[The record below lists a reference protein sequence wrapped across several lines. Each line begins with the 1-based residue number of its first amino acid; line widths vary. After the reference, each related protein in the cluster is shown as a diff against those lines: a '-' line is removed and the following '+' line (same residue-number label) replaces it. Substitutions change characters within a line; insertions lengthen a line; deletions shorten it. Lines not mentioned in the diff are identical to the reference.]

1 MNNIQSQVKNIASR
15 GRYGDSTLVHMNPTE
30 LSGLAQ
36 MGQMTVNPETG
47 LPEAFGLRDAIPIA
61 ASIVGGV
68 FGGPVGAGLGSG
80 LATGLLEGDLKK
92 GLLAGLTSYGFG
104 SILQGAGAAAKGAE
118 AAAQATAQ
126 ATKTAGE
133 EAAKAAAE
141 EVAKAGTEEVA
152 KVATEEVAK
161 SAGEEVAKAAGEEAL
176 SEATKQSIF
185 KAAQETGQ
193 TATEKALSEGSKNLL
208 TSAKDAFTPPSGA
221 EGFDKFTSV
230 FDNLAFGAS
239 QPSAYIPIGIGGSGL
254 GMMQAQE
261 QYEEDLAEGQR
272 QDLLQRE
279 YEAMMRPE
287 PILYSATGGLTQFNE
302 GGDIKPQ
309 VISRQKRP
317 YAINTDYMPGINPEV
332 LYFNP
337 ATMNP
342 AAMTIMEDGT
352 DVNRT
357 VQQNPISPDF
367 YDNFSKGGFDVDYK
381 TVPTQTSIDPYQKYT
396 GVAPPAYLQKS
407 AIPSPEINMKPL
419 ETMPL
424 PAQDDPLDDIPAT
437 YNGIPMPVLASISM
451 GMGLQPK
458 GMLKDYIDSGGEVAT
473 ADAKASLFNKGGD
486 TSIDPLIT
494 EAKAFIMGETSDDTV
509 IKRFIEKYGTEAFLG
524 LREEVLQSLIPDAQT
539 EGLIAGKG
547 NGGMDDDLRGNI
559 GGKETIAVS
568 QDEFIVPAD
577 VVSMLGDG
585 SSDAGAKEL
594 YDMMDKVRT
603 EKYGTKQQAK
613 PIDTSKVLPA

>member
-30 LSGLAQ
+30 VSGLAQ

-68 FGGPVGAGLGSG
+68 FGGPVGASLGSG

-118 AAAQATAQ
+118 AA
-126 ATKTAGE
+126 TKVAAE
-133 EAAKAAAE
+133 ETSKAAAKAASE
-141 EVAKAGTEEVA
+141 EITEQALGSALEELGSAGTEALVQEVG
-152 KVATEEVAK
+152 K
-161 SAGEEVAKAAGEEAL
+161 EAL
-176 SEATKQSIF
+176 SETAKASIAEASQ
-185 KAAQETGQ
+185 KAGQ
-193 TATEKALSEGSKNLL
+193 AVTDQALKEGSKNLL
-208 TSAKDAFTPPSGA
+208 TSATEAFTPTTGT
-221 EGFDKFTSV
+221 EGFGKFTSV
-230 FDNLAFGAS
+230 FDNLASGAA

-254 GMMQAQE
+254 GMIQAQE
-261 QYEEDLAEGQR
+261 QYEEDLAEGNR

-357 VQQNPISPDF
+357 IQQQPMSPDF

-407 AIPSPEINMKPL
+407 AIPSPEINLKPL

-424 PAQDDPLDDIPAT
+424 PAQDDPLDNIPAT
-437 YNGIPMPVLASISM
+437 YNGIPMPVLASIGM

-473 ADAKASLFNKGGD
+473 ADAKA
-486 TSIDPLIT
+486 
-494 EAKAFIMGETSDDTV
+494 FI
-509 IKRFIEKYGTEAFLG
+509 
-524 LREEVLQSLIPDAQT
+524 
-539 EGLIAGKG
+539 
-547 NGGMDDDLRGNI
+547 
-559 GGKETIAVS
+559 
-568 QDEFIVPAD
+568 
-577 VVSMLGDG
+577 
-585 SSDAGAKEL
+585 
-594 YDMMDKVRT
+594 
-603 EKYGTKQQAK
+603 
-613 PIDTSKVLPA
+613 

>member
-118 AAAQATAQ
+118 AAAQATAK
-126 ATKTAGE
+126 ATAEEAAKVAAE
-133 EAAKAAAE
+133 EAAKAGTEEVAKAATEEVAKTATE
-141 EVAKAGTEEVA
+141 EVAKAGTEEVVSQAA
-152 KVATEEVAK
+152 KEAGIQAGDVARQF
-161 SAGEEVAKAAGEEAL
+161 AL
-176 SEATKQSIF
+176 DNPPTS
-185 KAAQETGQ
+185 
-193 TATEKALSEGSKNLL
+193 LL
-208 TSAKDAFTPPSGA
+208 TSAKDAFTPTTGT
-221 EGFDKFTSV
+221 EGFGKFTSV
-230 FDNLAFGAS
+230 FDNLASGAA
-239 QPSAYIPIGIGGSGL
+239 QPAAYIPLGIGGSGL
-254 GMMQAQE
+254 GMIEAQE
-261 QYEEDLAEGQR
+261 QYEEDLAEGNR

-357 VQQNPISPDF
+357 VQAEPMMPDF

-419 ETMPL
+419 ETLPL
-424 PAQDDPLDDIPAT
+424 PAEQDPLDNIPAT
-437 YNGIPMPVLASISM
+437 YNGIPMSVLAALPFGKEGI
-451 GMGLQPK
+451 LEE
-458 GMLKDYIDSGGEVAT
+458 YVNSGGEI
-473 ADAKASLFNKGGD
+473 ADVRASQNLFNEGGE
-486 TSIDPLIT
+486 TAIDPLIK
-494 EAKAFIMGETSDDTV
+494 EAKAFIMGETEDDSIV
-509 IKRFIEKYGTEAFLG
+509 QKFVEKYGTDAYLA
-524 LREEVLQSLIPDAQT
+524 LREEVLQSLIPNAQT

-594 YDMMDKVRT
+594 YNMMDRVRT

-613 PIDTSKVLPA
+613 PIDNSKVLPA

>member
-1 MNNIQSQVKNIASR
+1 MNNIQSQVKNIASK

-68 FGGPVGAGLGSG
+68 FGGPLGAGLGSG

-118 AAAQATAQ
+118 AA
-126 ATKTAGE
+126 TKVAAE
-133 EAAKAAAE
+133 ETSKAAAKAASE
-141 EVAKAGTEEVA
+141 EITEQALGSALEELGSAGTEALAQEVG
-152 KVATEEVAK
+152 K
-161 SAGEEVAKAAGEEAL
+161 EAL
-176 SEATKQSIF
+176 SETAKASIAEASQKAGQLATDQ
-185 KAAQETGQ
+185 
-193 TATEKALSEGSKNLL
+193 ALKESSKSLL
-208 TSAKDAFTPPSGA
+208 TSATEAFTPTSGT
-221 EGFDKFTSV
+221 EGFAKFSSV
-230 FDNLAFGAS
+230 FDNLASGAA

-254 GMMQAQE
+254 GMIQAQE

-302 GGDIKPQ
+302 GGDTKPQ

-357 VQQNPISPDF
+357 IQQQPMSPDF

-396 GVAPPAYLQKS
+396 GVAPPAFLEKS
-407 AIPSPEINMKPL
+407 AIPSPEMNLKPL
-419 ETMPL
+419 ETIPL
-424 PAQDDPLDDIPAT
+424 PPLEEPE
-437 YNGIPMPVLASISM
+437 
-451 GMGLQPK
+451 GLESLSPEQIAE
-458 GMLKDYIDSGGEVAT
+458 LQARAT
-473 ADAKASLFNKGGD
+473 AMQGSIFFNEGGD
-486 TSIDPLIT
+486 TSIDPLIK
-494 EAKAFIMGETSDDTV
+494 EAKAFIMGETEDDSIV
-509 IKRFIEKYGTEAFLG
+509 QKFVEKYGTDAYLA
-524 LREEVLQSLIPDAQT
+524 LREEVLQSLIPNAQT
-539 EGLIAGKG
+539 EGLIAGRG

-594 YDMMDKVRT
+594 YDMMDRVRK
-603 EKYGTKQQAK
+603 EKYGTTEQAK
-613 PIDTSKVLPA
+613 PIDNSKVLPA

>member
-118 AAAQATAQ
+118 AAAKATGEVA
-126 ATKTAGE
+126 AEEAAKLAAE
-133 EAAKAAAE
+133 EAAKAGTEEVAKAATEEVAKAAGE
-141 EVAKAGTEEVA
+141 EVAKAGTEEVVSQAA
-152 KVATEEVAK
+152 KEAGIQAGDVARQF
-161 SAGEEVAKAAGEEAL
+161 AL
-176 SEATKQSIF
+176 DNPPTS
-185 KAAQETGQ
+185 
-193 TATEKALSEGSKNLL
+193 LL
-208 TSAKDAFTPPSGA
+208 TSAKDAFTPTTGT
-221 EGFDKFTSV
+221 EGFGKFTSV
-230 FDNLAFGAS
+230 FDNLASGAA

-302 GGDIKPQ
+302 GGDTKPQ

-473 ADAKASLFNKGGD
+473 ADAKASLFNKGGE
-486 TSIDPLIT
+486 TSIDPLIK
-494 EAKAFIMGETSDDTV
+494 EAKSFIMGETEDDSIV
-509 IKRFIEKYGTEAFLG
+509 QKFVEKYGTDAYLA
-524 LREEVLQSLIPDAQT
+524 LREEVLQSLIPNAQT

-594 YDMMDKVRT
+594 YDMMDRVRT
-603 EKYGTKQQAK
+603 EKYGTKEQAK
-613 PIDTSKVLPA
+613 PIDSSKVLPR

>member
-68 FGGPVGAGLGSG
+68 FDGPVGAGLGSG

-118 AAAQATAQ
+118 AAAQATAK
-126 ATKTAGE
+126 ATAEEAAKVAAE
-133 EAAKAAAE
+133 EAAKAGTEEVAKAATEEVAKTATE
-141 EVAKAGTEEVA
+141 EVAKAGTEEVVSQAA
-152 KVATEEVAK
+152 KEAGIQAGDVARQF
-161 SAGEEVAKAAGEEAL
+161 AL
-176 SEATKQSIF
+176 DNPPTS
-185 KAAQETGQ
+185 
-193 TATEKALSEGSKNLL
+193 LL
-208 TSAKDAFTPPSGA
+208 TSAKDDFTPTTGT
-221 EGFDKFTSV
+221 EGFGKFTSV
-230 FDNLAFGAS
+230 FDNLASGAA
-239 QPSAYIPIGIGGSGL
+239 QPAAYIPLGIGGSGL
-254 GMMQAQE
+254 GMIEAQE
-261 QYEEDLAEGQR
+261 QYEEDLAEGNR

-357 VQQNPISPDF
+357 VQAEPMMPDF

-419 ETMPL
+419 ETLPL
-424 PAQDDPLDDIPAT
+424 PAEQDPLDNIPAT
-437 YNGIPMPVLASISM
+437 YNGIPMSVLAALPFGKEGI
-451 GMGLQPK
+451 LEE
-458 GMLKDYIDSGGEVAT
+458 YVNSGGEI
-473 ADAKASLFNKGGD
+473 ADVRASQNLFNEGGE
-486 TSIDPLIT
+486 TAIDPLIK
-494 EAKAFIMGETSDDTV
+494 EAKAFIMGEPEDDSIV
-509 IKRFIEKYGTEAFLG
+509 QKFVEKYGTDAYLA
-524 LREEVLQSLIPDAQT
+524 LREEVLQSLIPNAQT
-539 EGLIAGKG
+539 EGLIAGQG

-594 YDMMDKVRT
+594 YNMMDRVRT

-613 PIDTSKVLPA
+613 PIDNSKVLPA